1 VSRDN
6 LLFTLLGVVVG
17 FIAAYLLYET
27 VGARQPARLPFG
39 QTAQVPAGAQSAAP
53 PPGAGAAQPGTG
65 PVDAPAMQAQ
75 LEQMRQAAEANAED
89 PAAWLAVA
97 NLAFDLRRWE
107 VAVEA
112 YENHLELVPGDPDVM
127 SDLAVSL
134 HGMGRSQEA
143 LAMFDRAQQTSPQ
156 HWQSRFNEIVVL
168 ADLGR
173 LDDAAQVMSELQR
186 MQPENPDV
194 QRLAAELE
202 RRRGAA

>member
-1 VSRDN
+1 MSRDN

-39 QTAQVPAGAQSAAP
+39 QTAPAPAGAQSAAP
-53 PPGAGAAQPGTG
+53 PPGAGAAQPGA
-65 PVDAPAMQAQ
+65 VNAPAMQAQ
-75 LEQMRQAAEANAED
+75 LEQMRQAAQANAED

-173 LDDAAQVMSELQR
+173 LDEAAQVMSELQR

-194 QRLAAELE
+194 QRLATELE
-202 RRRGAA
+202 RRREAA

>member
-17 FIAAYLLYET
+17 FVAAYLLYET

-39 QTAQVPAGAQSAAP
+39 QTAQAPAGAQTAAP

-65 PVDAPAMQAQ
+65 PVNAPAMQAQ

-107 VAVEA
+107 VAAEA
-112 YENHLELVPGDPDVM
+112 YEKHLELVPGDPDVM

-173 LDDAAQVMSELQR
+173 LDEAAQVMSELQR
-186 MQPENPDV
+186 MQPGNPDV

-202 RRRGAA
+202 RRREAA

>member
-39 QTAQVPAGAQSAAP
+39 QTAPAPAGAQSAAP
-53 PPGAGAAQPGTG
+53 PPGAGAAQPGA
-65 PVDAPAMQAQ
+65 VNAPAMQAQ
-75 LEQMRQAAEANAED
+75 LEQMRQAAQANAED

-173 LDDAAQVMSELQR
+173 LDEAAQVMSELQR

-194 QRLAAELE
+194 QRLATELE
-202 RRRGAA
+202 RRREAA